1 MNVMIF
7 SASIGHGHNQ
17 VAQALSYET
26 KRQGHA
32 VQVIDGLDFVSPFL
46 SKVLLESYLKML
58 RYTPS
63 VYGKLYQ
70 WTEEPMLFDFTSLIN
85 KLLCRKFKRLLTQHR
100 PDAILCTHSFPAG
113 LLSALKLRLGEPVRL
128 VAAVTDFTVHYTW
141 VNPAIDTYVLA
152 SHKLIPLIRQ
162 LGVPET
168 ALAPLG
174 IPIRPQFANPP
185 GKREA
190 RLALGL
196 GDMPTVLLMGGGLGM
211 GTSTEL
217 IRLLDSSLPECQ
229 LIVLAGTNETLLR
242 ELTAVRFVN
251 QISVLGFVEHVEVYM
266 AAADVLVTKPGGVTC
281 AEALAMAVPLVF
293 VSPIPGQEWRNS
305 TFLVEQLAAIHFDES
320 TLAPKLSDLIQD
332 EVRLSCMSRVA
343 RELARPHAARDVV
356 NLLQGEI
363 MAGPVPH
370 LPFHSPR

>member
-1 MNVMIF
+1 MNVMVF

-17 VAQALSYET
+17 VAEALAQEA
-26 KRQGHA
+26 KRQGHT
-32 VQVIDGLDFVSPFL
+32 VQLIDGLDFVSPFL

-70 WTEEPMLFDFTSLIN
+70 WTEEPMLFDFTSVIN

-100 PDAILCTHSFPAG
+100 PDAILCSHSFPAG
-113 LLSALKLRLGEPVRL
+113 LLSALKLRLNEPVRL

-162 LGVPET
+162 LGVPEA

-174 IPIRPQFANPP
+174 IPIRPQFAAPP
-185 GKREA
+185 SKSEA

-196 GDMPTVLLMGGGLGM
+196 SNTPTVLLMGGGLGM
-211 GTSTEL
+211 GTPSEMV
-217 IRLLDSSLPECQ
+217 RLLDSSLADCQ
-229 LIVLAGTNETLLR
+229 IIVLAGTNEALLR
-242 ELTAVRFVN
+242 ELKAARFVN
-251 QISVLGFVEHVEVYM
+251 PVMVLGFVENVEVYM

-305 TFLVEQLAAIHFDES
+305 TFLVENLAAIHFDES
-320 TLAPKLSDLIQD
+320 TLAPKLADLIHD
-332 EVRLSCMSRVA
+332 EVRLSCMSRMA
-343 RELARPHAARDVV
+343 RELARPHAARDIVE
-356 NLLQGEI
+356 LLQQG
-363 MAGPVPH
+363 
-370 LPFHSPR
+370 R

>member
-17 VAQALSYET
+17 VANALAYEA

-32 VQVIDGLDFVSPFL
+32 VQVIDGLEFVSPFL

-70 WTEEPMLFDFTSLIN
+70 WTEEPMLFDFTSIIN
-85 KLLCRKFKRLLTQHR
+85 KLLCRKFKRVLAQHR
-100 PDAILCTHSFPAG
+100 PEAILCTHSFPAG

-141 VNPAIDTYVLA
+141 VNPGIDTYVLA
-152 SHKLIPLIRQ
+152 SQKLLPLIRH
-162 LGVPET
+162 LGVSET

-174 IPIRPQFANPP
+174 IPIRPQFATPP

-196 GDMPTVLLMGGGLGM
+196 HNKPTLLLMGGGLGM
-211 GTSTEL
+211 GTTSEL
-217 IRLLDSSLPECQ
+217 IRLLDNSMSECQ
-229 LIVLAGTNETLLR
+229 MIVLAGTNEALLR
-242 ELTAVRFVN
+242 ELKAMRFVN
-251 QISVLGFVEHVEVYM
+251 PVTVLGFVENVETYM

-281 AEALAMAVPLVF
+281 AEALAMALPLVF

-305 TFLVEQLAAIHFDES
+305 TFLVEQLAAIHFEES
-320 TLAPKLSDLIQD
+320 TLAAKLGDLIHD
-332 EVRLSCMSRVA
+332 EVRLSCMSRMA
-343 RELARPHAARDVV
+343 RELARPHAARDIID
-356 NLLQGEI
+356 LLQ
-363 MAGPVPH
+363 H
-370 LPFHSPR
+370 T